1 MKFHI
6 SPLSAAK
13 LLLIKKDISIP
24 KGRELYTKIIGI
36 LSKDNTLS
44 EVACHLHVEGKDI
57 KLSLYR
63 HDNSDCKIGEIT
75 CSITNTINPM
85 VFTVHFSDGFDEDM
99 KNNLS
104 KIISGITA
112 EASLAVSII

>member
-1 MKFHI
+1 MKFYI

-36 LSKDNTLS
+36 LSKDDTLS
-44 EVACHLHVEGKDI
+44 DMACHLHVEGKDI

-63 HDNSDCKIGEIT
+63 HDNSDRKIGEIT
-75 CSITNTINPM
+75 CSIADTINTM
-85 VFTVHFSDGFDEDM
+85 VFIVRFSDGFDREM

-104 KIISGITA
+104 KVISDITT